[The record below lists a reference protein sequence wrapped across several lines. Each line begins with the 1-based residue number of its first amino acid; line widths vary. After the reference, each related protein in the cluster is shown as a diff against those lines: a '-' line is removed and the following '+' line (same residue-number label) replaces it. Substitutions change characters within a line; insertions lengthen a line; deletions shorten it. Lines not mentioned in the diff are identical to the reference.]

1 MNYLLSYKIYIA
13 PVNEVL
19 EHPSRLIPSSAVTAV
34 EIQHDS
40 AVDMSGGI
48 TLGMSSYPTATISL
62 KKTSFNTVAQR
73 SFNWRLANVL
83 VYYSLDGVN
92 YTPSFAGFIESRS
105 EQLNTIQFNCFGYLK
120 LLEYYRHYTP
130 LWKDKPVATPIP
142 DIPASAQPWSTSV
155 SGTWGQYIR
164 NQDPTTLSGYYTGTL
179 NTLFWLMG
187 GRPYKYKDHYTS
199 VGTNVRFWYDADPC
213 PIVPKFT
220 WMNLEEVSQDVNLL
234 AGAAGAQITQTQEGV
249 VKVLSP
255 HSFAAYPKNITI
267 TDSMF
272 ASIEVDEESAVTFG
286 KAIVTFTPRFLGA
299 NKAVLDDQIGIYL
312 PYNEEY
318 EHEIEL
324 PQPVDRLTNNTYYA
338 SGVTFGMS
346 GGLFG
351 VGQYITSTDFVTAVD
366 YNGDTSAVLL
376 KVPKLTNLFYA
387 RDKFIWNT
395 ETNTGYW
402 TKVQDYAKTPGQ
414 FMKLVVKNDNS
425 AKSLYLA
432 KISLY
437 GVPVEAG
444 EPQTVKKDIDLD
456 FTGLVAAGVVPS
468 GFREVALKDNPYVQS
483 KDHAMRL
490 LDVIRYLH
498 KRPRPTIRVVDM
510 VHNPNIQLGDII
522 TLRSG
527 FYGIDGQFKVT
538 GITVKQTGAKLDIT
552 CVDVSDIK
560 TKDQFFIIGSGY
572 AGSTEKYLSW

>member
-1 MNYLLSYKIYIA
+1 MNYLLSYKVYIA
-13 PVNEVL
+13 PVNEIL
-19 EHPSRLIPSSAVTAV
+19 EHPSRLVASSQVMSV
-34 EIQHDS
+34 EIEHTTD
-40 AVDMSGGI
+40 VDFTGGI
-48 TLGMSSYPTATISL
+48 ALGLSSYPTAVVTL
-62 KKTSFNTVAQR
+62 KKTSFNAPAQR
-73 SFNWRLANVL
+73 TYNWRLANVL
-83 VYYSLDGVN
+83 IKYSLDGVN
-92 YTPSFAGFIESRS
+92 YSSSFSGFIETRS
-105 EQLNTIQFNCFGYLK
+105 EQLNTVQFTCYGYLK
-120 LLEYYRHYTP
+120 LLEYYRYYTP
-130 LWKDKPVATPIP
+130 LWKNKPVATPIP
-142 DIPASAQPWSTSV
+142 DIPQSHLDWSPAV
-155 SGTWGQYIR
+155 SGLWGQYISH
-164 NQDPTTLSGYYTGTL
+164 QDPTTLSGFYTGTL
-179 NTLFWLMG
+179 NTIFWLMG
-187 GRPYKYKDHYTS
+187 GRPHKFKDHYLN
-199 VGTNVRFWYDADPC
+199 TNQLPRFWYDADPC

-220 WMNLEEVSQDVNLL
+220 WMNLEDISEDVSLL
-234 AGAAGAQITQTQEGV
+234 AGAAGAQITQTSDGV
-249 VKVLSP
+249 VRVLSP
-255 HSFAAYPKNITI
+255 HSFSRSPKNIVI

-272 ASIEVDEESAVTFG
+272 NQIDIEDESAVTFG

-299 NKAVLDDQIGIYL
+299 NKAVLDDPIGIYL

-351 VGQYITSTDFVTAVD
+351 IGQYISSTDFVTAVD

-376 KVPKLTNLFYA
+376 KIPKLTSLFYV

-395 ETNTGYW
+395 QNNTGYW

-444 EPQTVKKDIDLD
+444 EAQTVKKDIDLD
-456 FTGLVAAGVVPS
+456 FTGLVSAGIVPS
-468 GFREVALKDNPYVQS
+468 GFREVSLKDNPYVQS

-490 LDVIRYLH
+490 LDVIRYLY
-498 KRPRPTIRVVDM
+498 KRPRPTIRVVDL
-510 VHNPNIQLGDII
+510 VYNPNIEVGDII
-522 TLRSG
+522 TIRSG
-527 FYGIDGQFKVT
+527 FYSIDGQYKVT
-538 GITVKQTGAKLDIT
+538 SISVKETGAKLDVT

-572 AGSTEKYLSW
+572 AGSTQKYLSW